1 MNMEQAQQLTRI
13 YNTFLLVKTSG
24 EDTIVMGK
32 CLEGFKGF
40 LMNAS
45 VEEEEKEVKNKEE

>member
-24 EDTIVMGK
+24 EDTILMGK
-32 CLEGFKGF
+32 CMEALKAF
-40 LMNAS
+40 LA
-45 VEEEEKEVKNKEE
+45 EVKIETSIKENNIE